1 MQIHVVDHD
10 EMLLLLTVNEKYERS
25 DGRHLLGEQNSE
37 ERVNI
42 LRVLVWPSLRL
53 IKGGVSRGVKMNMI
67 GETSWT
73 KTSCGSVPTSSQ
85 NGESSRL
92 YVENDRSLICMVAN
106 GECKV
111 RKSRC
116 ITS

>member
-1 MQIHVVDHD
+1 MLLAHARPSARFRSGIYEVQIHVVDHD

-53 IKGGVSRGVKMNMI
+53 IKGGVSRGVK
-67 GETSWT
+67 
-73 KTSCGSVPTSSQ
+73 
-85 NGESSRL
+85 
-92 YVENDRSLICMVAN
+92 
-106 GECKV
+106 
-111 RKSRC
+111 
-116 ITS
+116 